1 MHLLNSR
8 GLKCVSVVM
17 NLQAVAV
24 YISQSRKEDFFFSL
38 TQIVTQ
44 ACFVAMSFIKTKQC
58 NFGSFLNL
66 AFNYLLLLIFSD
78 SIRTRSLNHSKVC
91 TWQVMEAKA

>member
-8 GLKCVSVVM
+8 GLKGVSVVM
-17 NLQAVAV
+17 NFQAVAV
-24 YISQSRKEDFFFSL
+24 YISQSYKDFFFSL